1 MLKPIVYPEVRLG
14 LYLIS
19 ENGEIFSNYK
29 QDFLSPSEDKDGY
42 LKVGLYRNEDKKQKT
57 IRVATL
63 VAYHFINP
71 PTNLK
76 DPTVNHKDNNIKNN
90 CYSNLEWMERSK
102 NSSIRRN
109 KGDGEL
115 NHEAKLT
122 LNQVKEIRQKYF
134 PGFGY
139 DNLAKEYNVSKGCIA
154 DIIKNRTWQNT
165 REK

>member
-1 MLKPIVYPEVRLG
+1 MLKPIIYPEVKLG

-29 QDFLSPSEDKDGY
+29 QDFLSPSKDKDGY
-42 LKVGLYRNEDKKQKT
+42 LKVSLSKGEKKKQKT
-57 IRVATL
+57 IRIATL
-63 VAYHFINP
+63 VAYHFIDF

-76 DPTVNHKDNNIKNN
+76 DPTINHKDNNIRNN
-90 CYSNLEWMERSK
+90 NYLNLEWIERSK
-102 NSSIRRN
+102 NSSIRKN

-122 LNQVKEIRQKYF
+122 LEQVEEIREKYF

-139 DNLAKEYNVSKGCIA
+139 DNLAQEYNVSKGCIA

-165 REK
+165 GDK